1 MKGCGLVTLSFFGST
16 ELQLHIGRLETE
28 VRERSA
34 QAEAL
39 TSQLQEA
46 KVEKNQLVEQ
56 LASIN
61 SLLEASQASKE
72 EDKNQV
78 TSFFFH
84 VSDVVTCLAAN
95 STPFFSCAPTGN
107 CCRIGPAA
115 AQVNVCASRF
125 TVTARGKGPH

>member
-1 MKGCGLVTLSFFGST
+1 MKGCVLVTLSLFGST
-16 ELQLHIGRLETE
+16 ECQMHIGRLETE

-39 TSQLQEA
+39 TSQLQET
-46 KVEKNQLVEQ
+46 KVENNQLVEQ
-56 LASIN
+56 LASIK
-61 SLLEASQASKE
+61 SLLEASQASK

-95 STPFFSCAPTGN
+95 
-107 CCRIGPAA
+107 
-115 AQVNVCASRF
+115 
-125 TVTARGKGPH
+125 